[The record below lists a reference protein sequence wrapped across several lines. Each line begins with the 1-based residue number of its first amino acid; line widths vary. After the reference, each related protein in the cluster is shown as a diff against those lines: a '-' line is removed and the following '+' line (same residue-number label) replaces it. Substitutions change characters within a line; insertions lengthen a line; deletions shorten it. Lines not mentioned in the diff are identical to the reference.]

1 MARAL
6 ILKGW
11 LLPCL
16 WLFSAAHAETETSAA
31 AEIGAV
37 PKGPS
42 DGAIMTRKDARAI
55 TLKIPAP
62 RGMIVDRNGEPLAQN
77 VVAYQIALQF
87 RQFEKADRAFVID
100 WARTRLNALAETRK
114 DLETKTDDEIYDH
127 YIHRRWLPLLVSGQ
141 IAEKEALALEG
152 KLPSGVIL
160 NPLYRRYYP
169 EGELAAH
176 VIGYA
181 GSVGKLP
188 TGPINFNE
196 PLWEESE
203 GRSGLEKIYNAQLTG
218 DAGMKKLLFDE
229 NGNKL
234 LEEQVKRPRPGGTL
248 VTTIDL
254 KWQRLAEKILRSGCR
269 RGAFVVLDV
278 VTGEVL
284 VMASRP
290 TFDLN
295 SFIPGI
301 STEAFKQL
309 QEDPSQPL
317 FGRAFQSAY
326 PPASAFKPI
335 VALVA
340 LNNGVVTENSTIYC
354 PAAISIG
361 RTVFKNWSRGP
372 EGSINVKR
380 AIARSCNTWF
390 YQVGIDIG
398 PTSFLSLARR
408 LGFGEKTGLPLV
420 GETPGLVPNDEWMLK
435 HEKRR
440 ILDGDT
446 ANLSIGQGSLLASPL
461 QVAQAM
467 AGIANGGALPKMRL
481 ISQVQDTRGRV
492 VQAPVPERK
501 NTLGLSEKAVQVVH
515 QGMSDVI
522 HSGGGTGRS
531 AGLGYAE
538 LCGKT
543 GTAQW
548 GPKSKNQRL
557 AWFAGFMPRANPRYA
572 FAVLYEGRPGEGVSG
587 GRMAAPMVQ
596 KFFQGIKGDIKEI
609 IAPPKKA
616 LVVVNEETGEA
627 VEQAAIAQTDD
638 VESDE
643 ESEDMEE
650 GVEGSPEERGVI
662 RALPVDG
669 VVEGGDAMPPTDA
682 DFSGSGDGAAMPAL
696 PVEEDEEVMDEN
708 VEDVGSD

>member
-6 ILKGW
+6 IFKGW
-11 LLPCL
+11 LLLCIGL
-16 WLFSAAHAETETSAA
+16 VSAAHAETEKSAA

-42 DGAIMTRKDARAI
+42 DGAIVTRKDARAI

-62 RGMIVDRNGEPLAQN
+62 RGMIVDRHGEPLAQN
-77 VVAYQIALQF
+77 AVAYQIALQF

-114 DLETKTDDEIYDH
+114 DLEPKTDDEIYDH
-127 YIHRRWLPLLVSGQ
+127 YVHRRWLPLMVSGQ

-152 KLPSGVIL
+152 KLPSGVVL

-176 VIGYA
+176 VIGYS

-203 GRSGLEKIYNAQLTG
+203 GRAGLEKIYNEQLTG

-254 KWQRLAEKILRSGCR
+254 KWQRLAEKILRGGCK
-269 RGAFVVLDV
+269 RGAFVVVDV

-290 TFDLN
+290 SFDLN

-301 STEAFKQL
+301 SNEAFKQL
-309 QEDPSQPL
+309 QEEPSQPL

-326 PPASAFKPI
+326 PPASSFKPI

-354 PAAISIG
+354 PAAM
-361 RTVFKNWSRGP
+361 TVGKKIFNNWSDEP

-408 LGFGEKTGLPLV
+408 LGFGEKSGLPLI

-435 HEKRR
+435 NERRR

-446 ANLSIGQGSLLASPL
+446 ANMSIGQGSLLASPL

-467 AGIANGGALPKMRL
+467 AGIANGWGLPKLRL
-481 ISQVQDTRGRV
+481 ISQLQDTRGYV
-492 VQAPVPERK
+492 VQALTPERK
-501 NTLGLSEKAVQVVH
+501 NMLGLNNKAVQVVH
-515 QGMSDVI
+515 QGMSDVV
-522 HSGGGTGRS
+522 HSGYGTGQS
-531 AGLGYAE
+531 AALGYAE
-538 LCGKT
+538 LCAKT

-548 GPKSKNQRL
+548 GLKSKGQRL

-572 FAVLYEGRPGEGVSG
+572 FAVLYEGRPGEKVSG

-596 KFFQGIKGDIKEI
+596 KFFSGIKDEIKEVI
-609 IAPPKKA
+609 EPPKKA
-616 LVVVNEETGEA
+616 LVVVDEESGEA
-627 VEQAAIAQTDD
+627 VEPAPPVVQMD
-638 VESDE
+638 VIDE
-643 ESEDMEE
+643 MEE
-650 GVEGSPEERGVI
+650 EEEVDGVMDVAADGRGVI
-662 RALPVDG
+662 RALPVDE
-669 VVEGGDAMPPTDA
+669 VDEASAMPQGEFDHSA
-682 DFSGSGDGAAMPAL
+682 RYGAMPAMPL
-696 PVEEDEEVMDEN
+696 GEDDEVMDEN
-708 VEDVGSD
+708 VEDIGE

>member
-1 MARAL
+1 MVRAL
-6 ILKGW
+6 ISKGW
-11 LLPCL
+11 LLASL
-16 WLFSAAHAETETSAA
+16 WLVSAAHAETETSTA

-100 WARTRLNALAETRK
+100 WARTRLNTLAETRK
-114 DLETKTDDEIYDH
+114 DLEAKTDDEIYDH
-127 YIHRRWLPLLVSGQ
+127 YVHRRWLPLLVSGQ

-152 KLPSGVIL
+152 KLPSGVVL
-160 NPLYRRYYP
+160 NPLYRRHYP

-254 KWQRLAEKILRSGCR
+254 KWQQLAEKILRGGCK
-269 RGAFVVLDV
+269 RGAFVVVDV

-290 TFDLN
+290 SFDLN
-295 SFIPGI
+295 GFIPGI

-340 LNNGVVTENSTIYC
+340 LNNGVVTENSMIYC

-361 RTVFKNWSRGP
+361 RTVFNNWSRAP

-408 LGFGEKTGLPLV
+408 LGFGEKTGLPLI
-420 GETPGLVPNDEWMLK
+420 GDTPGLVPNDEWMLK

-467 AGIANGGALPKMRL
+467 AGIANGGALPKLRL
-481 ISQVQDTRGRV
+481 IGQVQDTRGRV

-501 NTLGLSEKAVQVVH
+501 NSLGLSEKAVQVVH

-572 FAVLYEGRPGEGVSG
+572 FAVLYEGRPGEKVSG

-609 IAPPKKA
+609 IEPPKKA

-627 VEQAAIAQTDD
+627 VEQVAPVVQMDD
-638 VESDE
+638 VDGDE
-643 ESEDMEE
+643 ESEDM
-650 GVEGSPEERGVI
+650 VDDVVGSPEDRGVI

-669 VVEGGDAMPPTDA
+669 VVVGDDSMPSRGA
-682 DFSGSGDGAAMPAL
+682 DFSADGAAMPAL
-696 PVEEDEEVMDEN
+696 PVEEEEVMDEN
-708 VEDVGSD
+708 VETQ

>member
-1 MARAL
+1 MVRAL

-16 WLFSAAHAETETSAA
+16 WLVSAVHAETEANAA

-114 DLETKTDDEIYDH
+114 DLEAKTDDEIYDH

-203 GRSGLEKIYNAQLTG
+203 GRSGLEKIHNAQLTG

-254 KWQRLAEKILRSGCR
+254 KWQQLAEKILRGGCR
-269 RGAFVVLDV
+269 RGAFVVVDV

-290 TFDLN
+290 SFDLN
-295 SFIPGI
+295 SFTPGI

-340 LNNGVVTENSTIYC
+340 LNNGMVTEN
-354 PAAISIG
+354 
-361 RTVFKNWSRGP
+361 
-372 EGSINVKR
+372 
-380 AIARSCNTWF
+380 
-390 YQVGIDIG
+390 
-398 PTSFLSLARR
+398 
-408 LGFGEKTGLPLV
+408 
-420 GETPGLVPNDEWMLK
+420 
-435 HEKRR
+435 
-440 ILDGDT
+440 
-446 ANLSIGQGSLLASPL
+446 
-461 QVAQAM
+461 
-467 AGIANGGALPKMRL
+467 
-481 ISQVQDTRGRV
+481 
-492 VQAPVPERK
+492 
-501 NTLGLSEKAVQVVH
+501 
-515 QGMSDVI
+515 
-522 HSGGGTGRS
+522 
-531 AGLGYAE
+531 
-538 LCGKT
+538 
-543 GTAQW
+543 
-548 GPKSKNQRL
+548 
-557 AWFAGFMPRANPRYA
+557 
-572 FAVLYEGRPGEGVSG
+572 
-587 GRMAAPMVQ
+587 
-596 KFFQGIKGDIKEI
+596 
-609 IAPPKKA
+609 
-616 LVVVNEETGEA
+616 
-627 VEQAAIAQTDD
+627 
-638 VESDE
+638 
-643 ESEDMEE
+643 
-650 GVEGSPEERGVI
+650 
-662 RALPVDG
+662 
-669 VVEGGDAMPPTDA
+669 
-682 DFSGSGDGAAMPAL
+682 
-696 PVEEDEEVMDEN
+696 
-708 VEDVGSD
+708 

>member
-6 ILKGW
+6 ILKRW
-11 LLPCL
+11 LLSCL
-16 WLFSAAHAETETSAA
+16 WLVSSAHAETEKGAA

-42 DGAIMTRKDARAI
+42 DGAIVTRRDARAI

-62 RGMIVDRNGEPLAQN
+62 RGMIVDRHGEPMAQN

-114 DLETKTDDEIYDH
+114 DIEAKTDDEIYDH
-127 YIHRRWLPLLVSGQ
+127 YLHRRWLPLLVSGQ

-152 KLPSGVIL
+152 KLPGGLVL
-160 NPLYRRYYP
+160 NPLYHRHYP

-181 GSVGKLP
+181 GSVVKLP

-218 DAGMKKLLFDE
+218 EPGVKKLLFDE

-254 KWQRLAEKILRSGCR
+254 KWQQLAEKILRGGCK
-269 RGAFVVLDV
+269 RGAFVVIDV

-290 TFDLN
+290 SFDLN

-301 STEAFKQL
+301 STEAFKQM

-326 PPASAFKPI
+326 PPGSAFKPI

-354 PAAISIG
+354 PTAINIG
-361 RTVFKNWSRGP
+361 RMVFKNWSNDP

-398 PTSFLSLARR
+398 PNSFLSLARR

-420 GETPGLVPNDEWMLK
+420 GETAGLVPNDEWMLK

-467 AGIANGGALPKMRL
+467 AGIANGGALPKLRL
-481 ISQVQDTRGRV
+481 IGQVQDTRGRV

-501 NTLGLSEKAVQVVH
+501 NSLGLSEKAVQVVH

-522 HSGGGTGRS
+522 HAGGGTGRS
-531 AGLGYAE
+531 ASLGYAE

-572 FAVLYEGRPGEGVSG
+572 FAVLYEGRPGEKVSG

-609 IAPPKKA
+609 IEPPKKA

-627 VEQAAIAQTDD
+627 VEQVAPALVPMMD
-638 VESDE
+638 VVEGDE
-643 ESEDMEE
+643 ESGEVENVADASPEKRGVMRALPLD
-650 GVEGSPEERGVI
+650 GVEG
-662 RALPVDG
+662 
-669 VVEGGDAMPPTDA
+669 GGGFVPTNEQDA
-682 DFSGSGDGAAMPAL
+682 GNGIAMPAL
-696 PVEEDEEVMDEN
+696 PVEEDDEVMDEN
-708 VEDVGSD
+708 VEDVGDE